1 MSDILAE
8 NETVQSIG
16 LPAVEAIK
24 TMQNSLKSK
33 ENYLAYHRRV
43 GISMCLE
50 AMTTSPV
57 ESMNDVTKHGNMKVD
72 SNMNLSKSVAVM
84 TDGHD
89 ARIGDHMSKSLR
101 SLNSTNVASQGP
113 TKDDLEPIGQYLLDQ
128 SFENAITEY
137 GAQIK
142 PEEWIVF
149 NFTEK
154 SKSID
159 DDCYEGPWPRFP
171 RFHVVHVLRVN
182 RLNGQIFLYCSCQH
196 HTR

>member
-1 MSDILAE
+1 MSEILLE
-8 NETVQSIG
+8 SETVEAIG
-16 LPAVEAIK
+16 LPAVEAI
-24 TMQNSLKSK
+24 MSLQETIKSK
-33 ENYLAYHRRV
+33 EQYLAYYRRI

-57 ESMNDVTKHGNMKVD
+57 ESMNDVTKHGNMKVH
-72 SNMNLSKSVAVM
+72 SNMNLSKSVSVM
-84 TDGHD
+84 TEGHD
-89 ARIGDHMSKSLR
+89 ARIGDHMSKSIR
-101 SLNSTNVASQGP
+101 SLNRTNRASQGP
-113 TKDDLEPIGQYLLDQ
+113 TKDDLDPIGQYLLDQ
-128 SFENAITEY
+128 SFDGAIMEC

-154 SKSID
+154 SKSIE

-171 RFHVVHVLRVN
+171 RFHVVHVLKVCRRDN
-182 RLNGQIFLYCSCQH
+182 QLFLCCSCKH